1 VTTAGMAPAADEM
14 VERIE
19 TLVVDRYF
27 RDLPPMIAA
36 MARQPTIGV
45 ARAFVLEW
53 TKFSRQFP
61 RWVGAIVANCPEWD
75 VIAFEI
81 ENLFSEVVRDPASD
95 ANHYELLVRLGG
107 AVGLSRDEIER
118 HQPQPE
124 SSAAFEHWWSM
135 ARQPDWLAGF
145 AAVNGLEILGDRGLP
160 RRHGLASD
168 TGLEVDPWAA
178 LGLGEDALEFFRV
191 GSEADEGHGRHTVRI
206 IAEHT
211 PSGSEER
218 VLSVLEETIDA
229 IRSMMDGLWRL
240 AGEENGRARPA
251 TGPDR
256 T

>member
-1 VTTAGMAPAADEM
+1 VTDAMIA
-14 VERIE
+14 RIE
-19 TLVVDRYF
+19 ELAVDRYF
-27 RDLPPMIAA
+27 RDLPPMVAA
-36 MARQPTIGV
+36 MSGRPTLGV

-95 ANHYELLVRLGG
+95 ANHYELLVRLGQ

-118 HQPQPE
+118 HRPQPE
-124 SSAAFEHWWSM
+124 SIAAFDHWWAM
-135 ARQPDWLAGF
+135 ARQPDWLTGF

-160 RRHGLASD
+160 ARYGLAPD

-178 LGLGEDALEFFRV
+178 LDLGEDALEFFRV

-206 IAEHT
+206 IAEHA
-211 PSGSEER
+211 SADAEER
-218 VLSVLEETIDA
+218 VLVVLSETIEV
-229 IRSMMDGLWRL
+229 IRTMMGGLWRL
-240 AGEENGRARPA
+240 AGEQDSSLG
-251 TGPDR
+251 
-256 T
+256 